1 MRRREFIKGSVCA
14 SSLLGVPALLP
25 GAASAVTAR
34 ANSDGKPRPAPAGT
48 DDGGQWLDLDE
59 GWRFHASDLPLP
71 RLLAQDETYDNA
83 KAGRAWGAAA
93 PDFDDTGWRQLQLPH
108 DFVVEQA
115 VRADANIAQGYRPR
129 GIAWYRRTLRLDESV
144 RGQAVE
150 LRLDGIASHATVWV
164 NGMLMARSWSGYT
177 GLVIDLT
184 PVARYGNA
192 LNSIAIRVDAEAMD
206 GWWYEGGGIYRHT
219 WLVLRAP
226 LHIAGD
232 GLAAVPREGPGDV
245 WQVPVQLELVNSSEQ
260 PADAWVDVALHD
272 PNGVV
277 VASGG
282 TQLRVAAFAP
292 RRRPSTCRCRS
303 RSAGAWTRRCCT
315 ACRPT
320 CAAQMAAATVPSAT
334 SAFAACASM
343 PTTASSSMA
352 ARSRSRACACIRTM
366 PALAW
371 RCPMRCMCFAC
382 SA

>member
-1 MRRREFIKGSVCA
+1 MRRREFLAGSVCA

-25 GAASAVTAR
+25 GAASVVATR
-34 ANSDGKPRPAPAGT
+34 AGDGGKRGPAPPPAGT
-48 DDGGQWLDLDE
+48 DDAGQWLDLDE
-59 GWRFHASDLPLP
+59 GWRFHAGDLPFP

-93 PDFDDTGWRQLQLPH
+93 PDYDDTGWRQLQLPH
-108 DFVVEQA
+108 DFVVEQT

-129 GIAWYRRTLRLDESV
+129 GIAWYRRTLRLDESA

-164 NGMLMARSWSGYT
+164 NGMPMARSWSGYN

-232 GLAAVPREGPGDV
+232 GLAAVPREGPGDL
-245 WQVPVQLELVNSSEQ
+245 WQLPVQLDLANSGEQ
-260 PADAWVDVALHD
+260 PAEAW
-272 PNGVV
+272 
-277 VASGG
+277 
-282 TQLRVAAFAP
+282 
-292 RRRPSTCRCRS
+292 
-303 RSAGAWTRRCCT
+303 
-315 ACRPT
+315 
-320 CAAQMAAATVPSAT
+320 
-334 SAFAACASM
+334 
-343 PTTASSSMA
+343 
-352 ARSRSRACACIRTM
+352 
-366 PALAW
+366 
-371 RCPMRCMCFAC
+371 
-382 SA
+382 